1 MHTVIIGAGAMGS
14 LIGYL
19 LFRAGAQ
26 VDLIE
31 RDPAIVR
38 AINAEGLRVEGVSGG
53 HIVPLRVR
61 AEAPDGAAADMI
73 FVLVKA
79 QDTAAA
85 IETIRPLVS
94 SRTVAVTWQN
104 GVGSERLLGE
114 ALGRERVIA
123 GVTNLGASLLAP
135 GHVLHT
141 SWGGTTLAA
150 LEPAAHDRAESAASF
165 LTRHGLKTTV
175 TADAASMLWGK
186 VIVNVGVSAITTL
199 ARVRNGRLLDVPAAK
214 ELMHAAVKE
223 AQQVLE
229 LAQIKLPY
237 RNPLTQIEQSLGR
250 TADSLS
256 ATLQDHYR
264 GRPTEIDFI
273 NGAVVRLAE
282 ELSLDA
288 PINRTLTLLVK
299 TAESAN

>member
-38 AINAEGLRVEGVSGG
+38 AINTEGLRVEGVSGG
-53 HIVPLRVR
+53 HTVPLQARS
-61 AEAPDGAAADMI
+61 EAPEGAAADMI

-85 IETIRPLVS
+85 IETIRPLVAP
-94 SRTVAVTWQN
+94 RTVVVTWQN
-104 GVGSERLLGE
+104 GVGSDQLLGE
-114 ALGRERVIA
+114 TLGRERIVA
-123 GVTNLGASLLAP
+123 GVTNLGASLLSP

-141 SWGGTTLAA
+141 SWGDTTLAS
-150 LEPAAHDRAESAASF
+150 LEPSAHDRAEMVASF
-165 LTRHGLKTTV
+165 LSRHSLKTTV
-175 TADAASMLWGK
+175 AADAVSLLWGK
-186 VIVNVGVSAITTL
+186 VLINVGISAITTL
-199 ARVRNGRLLDVPAAK
+199 ARVRNGRLLDLPAAK
-214 ELMHAAVKE
+214 ELMRAAVKE
-223 AQQVLE
+223 AQQVLDAAHIE
-229 LAQIKLPY
+229 LPY
-237 RNPLTQIEQSLGR
+237 RNPITQIEQALAR

-256 ATLQDHYR
+256 TTLQDHYR
-264 GRPTEIDFI
+264 GRPTEIEYI
-273 NGAVVRLAE
+273 NGAVVKLAE
-282 ELSLDA
+282 EMSMDA

-299 TAESAN
+299 TAEAAN